1 MSKQV
6 IGGAFAAGGM
16 KLPFAKAVRAGDL
29 VFVSGQMAT
38 DASGQLIAGNIE
50 AQARQVFRNIEAILA
65 EARCTMADVVKCTCW
80 IDDPRDFTRFNAVF
94 AEVFP
99 DQPPARSTVISR
111 LVLDGKLEVEAI
123 AYNPPSQAPGA
134 QVRPWSAGTS
144 ADGPLSRSQA
154 SSATSA
160 KPSTKNSSGD
170 QLRVVSGQP
179 NRRQL
184 ASSAAIRNA
193 MIPMNDNMIEPHM
206 P

>member
-6 IGGAFAAGGM
+6 IGGAVAAGGM

-50 AQARQVFRNIEAILA
+50 AQARQIFRNIEAILA
-65 EARCTMADVVKCTCW
+65 EAGCTMADVVKCTCW

-123 AYNPPSQAPGA
+123 AY
-134 QVRPWSAGTS
+134 
-144 ADGPLSRSQA
+144 
-154 SSATSA
+154 
-160 KPSTKNSSGD
+160 KP
-170 QLRVVSGQP
+170 
-179 NRRQL
+179 
-184 ASSAAIRNA
+184 A
-193 MIPMNDNMIEPHM
+193 
-206 P
+206 